1 MAWDAT
7 HRANRFCRDR
17 PPFFL
22 LALRG
27 SRRTGDGKEGL
38 QQGRGGERGAK
49 RAEEREIERGE
60 SGASTVLLCG
70 GRGRG
75 PSVRFDGR
83 DVPSWNGGGGD
94 FFRVTVLPLRAD
106 VGLGEKKS
114 RCQCLITVL
123 SWTANGYY

>member
-1 MAWDAT
+1 MGRKVCSA
-7 HRANRFCRDR
+7 
-17 PPFFL
+17 
-22 LALRG
+22 
-27 SRRTGDGKEGL
+27 

-83 DVPSWNGGGGD
+83 DVPSWNGGGG
-94 FFRVTVLPLRAD
+94 FFPCDGSAPASGRWVGGEEISLSMLNYGAKLDCKWLLLTVAGSA
-106 VGLGEKKS
+106 VKCWEGLTRSIWKD
-114 RCQCLITVL
+114 
-123 SWTANGYY
+123 